1 MTIVAYVSLAL
12 LALAAVLG
20 VVSIVKRASLGDRAV
35 AFDMLTSVIT
45 CGLLVGAGVWGEV
58 LNLDLAVILGLL
70 GFIASVTIARFIE
83 SSSEGES

>member
-20 VVSIVKRASLGDRAV
+20 VVSISKRASLGDRAV

>member
-1 MTIVAYVSLAL
+1 MTIVVYVSLAL

-20 VVSIVKRASLGDRAV
+20 VVSIAKRASLGDRAV

>member
-12 LALAAVLG
+12 LALAAMLG
-20 VVSIVKRASLGDRAV
+20 VASIAKRADLGDRAV

-58 LNLDLAVILGLL
+58 LNLDLAVVLGLL